1 MFFHTYK
8 ILRVDKIGQKVEWWF
23 SWVKEKV
30 KWGVNVWWAQS
41 YTFAVIRSM
50 EEDSGDEYT
59 TMWMYLIH
67 WTVHLKIFNSEDGIS
82 LLVQWIRIHLQM
94 QGTWVLS
101 PVQEDSMCCRATK
114 PMRHSY
120 WGCMP
125 QLLKLA
131 CFRALTWQLLKPVC
145 LEPVLHNKRS
155 HFNVK
160 PEACALQQM
169 FTTSRESQCAATK
182 TQYSQK

>member
-8 ILRVDKIGQKVEWWF
+8 ILGVNKIGQKVEWWF

-30 KWGVNVWWAQS
+30 KWRVNVWMVQS
-41 YTFAVIRSM
+41 YSFAVIRSM

-101 PVQEDSMCCRATK
+101 PVQEDSMC
-114 PMRHSY
+114 
-120 WGCMP
+120 W
-125 QLLKLA
+125 
-131 CFRALTWQLLKPVC
+131 RALSPCTTTIDAACHNCWSWHALKPSNGNYWS
-145 LEPVLHNKRS
+145 L
-155 HFNVK
+155 
-160 PEACALQQM
+160 CA
-169 FTTSRESQCAATK
+169 
-182 TQYSQK
+182 

>member
-1 MFFHTYK
+1 M
-8 ILRVDKIGQKVEWWF
+8 
-23 SWVKEKV
+23 
-30 KWGVNVWWAQS
+30 KWGVNGWMVQS
-41 YTFAVIRSM
+41 YSFAVIRSM
-50 EEDSGDEYT
+50 EEDSSDECT

-67 WTVHLKIFNSEDGIS
+67 WTVHLKIFNCEDGIS

-101 PVQEDSMCCRATK
+101 PVQEDSMCCGGTK
-114 PMRHSY
+114 PMHHNY

-131 CFRALTWQLLKPVC
+131 CFKALTRQLLKHVC
-145 LEPVLHNKRS
+145 LEPVFHNKRS
-155 HFNVK
+155 HFNEK
-160 PEACALQQM
+160 PVARALQQM
-169 FTTSRESQCAATK
+169 FTTSRESWCAATK